1 MRVDEKWNW
10 RLALCILLGKRF
22 YPFQTYSN
30 NNFEMAPNA
39 YAEDNFSGND
49 ATWTKNETK
58 KDEKNSNQK
67 IKRKIRETMTF
78 KNKRNI
84 I

>member
-1 MRVDEKWNW
+1 
-10 RLALCILLGKRF
+10 
-22 YPFQTYSN
+22 
-30 NNFEMAPNA
+30 MAPNA

-67 IKRKIRETMTF
+67 IKRKMRETMTF